1 LGFSGGVVTKLHQS
15 ADPGD
20 TGEEYLGKL
29 ELLEYDMLYG
39 DRQAFEGEFPY
50 RRTDMRMGSRNV
62 TVTGAV
68 REYHRLLVT
77 GENFTEFSK
86 IVAGDQ
92 ALDTLFIDSEH
103 IAARVED
110 NMTFDSFCVAQV
122 DRDNVELSRTGAYR
136 DF

>member
-1 LGFSGGVVTKLHQS
+1 
-15 ADPGD
+15 
-20 TGEEYLGKL
+20 
-29 ELLEYDMLYG
+29 M
-39 DRQAFEGEFPY
+39 
-50 RRTDMRMGSRNV
+50 
-62 TVTGAV
+62 
-68 REYHRLLVT
+68 T

-122 DRDNVELSRTGAYR
+122 DRDNMELSRTGAYR